1 MGTWAAGPFGNDKG
15 LDYVGTVVDGFLCT
29 IFEFVEQPRDESFDQ
44 AFAALALL
52 NILDQ
57 KVTLALPSAAEVD
70 VWRRIFLTTFDAQGD
85 AFRTDKSFKRS
96 QRRALEKEFER
107 LLSVCRERADSA
119 DRQAL
124 GRLGRR
130 LLRAWSRRPREFFTI
145 DYREIAEWASGFGDN
160 LERAW
165 NECPRGDWLIGLATA
180 LGVPVKELL
189 PTVAALVSQVLP
201 KLPAG
206 EQRPE
211 EALRVAERWAQ
222 GAGTGME
229 CARARDAALAAAGTL
244 GLVASAVARATAA
257 LAEAAADVEAGHS
270 PLFHDSLTQAVKEY
284 SLVVQLE
291 AGLAAEA
298 AGKDRNSAM
307 LGDGFRARDEAIAAA
322 APTLRARI
330 SWPAVREAFVRPL
343 SGG

>member
-15 LDYVGTVVDGFLCT
+15 LDYVGGLVDGFLST
-29 IFEFVEQPRDESFDQ
+29 ILDFIEQPRDESFDQ
-44 AFAALALL
+44 AFAAIALL

-57 KVTLALPSAAEVD
+57 KITVPLPSAAEVD
-70 VWRRIFLTTFDAQGD
+70 VWRRIFLSTFDAQGD
-85 AFRTDKSFKRS
+85 AFRTDKAFKRS
-96 QRRALEKEFER
+96 QRRAIEKEFER
-107 LLSVCRERADSA
+107 LISACRERADSA
-119 DRQAL
+119 DGQAL

-130 LLRAWSRRPREFFTI
+130 LLRAWARRPRESFTI

-165 NECPRGDWLIGLATA
+165 NECPRGDWLMGLAMA

-189 PTVAALVSQVLP
+189 PAVADLVSQVLP

-211 EALRVAERWAQ
+211 QALRAAERWARGEST
-222 GAGTGME
+222 GAD
-229 CARARDAALAAAGTL
+229 CLRARDAALAASGTL
-244 GLVASAVARATAA
+244 GLVASAAARATAA
-257 LAEAAADVEAGHS
+257 LAQAASDVEAGHS

-291 AGLAAEA
+291 AGLSAEA
-298 AGKDRNSAM
+298 AGKDRNDAM
-307 LGDGFRARDEAIAAA
+307 LGEGFRARDEALAAA
-322 APTLRARI
+322 APMLRARI

-343 SGG
+343 PGA